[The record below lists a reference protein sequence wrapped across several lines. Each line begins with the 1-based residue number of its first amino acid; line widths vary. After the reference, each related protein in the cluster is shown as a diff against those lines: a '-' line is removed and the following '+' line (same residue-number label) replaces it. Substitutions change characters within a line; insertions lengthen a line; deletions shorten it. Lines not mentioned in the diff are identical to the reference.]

1 MIYKLCL
8 NNNKTYYIIN
18 EHNNLRTDRRTNL
31 KKTIDYFNQS
41 SNLSKATISTSRFHP
56 TDGTNTLIA
65 TFTSIEDL
73 YEHYPELFI

>member
-8 NNNKTYYIIN
+8 NDNKTYYIIN
-18 EHNNLRTDRRTNL
+18 EHNNLRTDRRTTL

-41 SNLSKATISTSRFHP
+41 SNLSKVTISTSRFHP